1 MTIMNFVTPK
11 AQAKHEYLFNK
22 PTSETGL
29 LNESS
34 CFARYI
40 GLSKLLIVCI
50 YFLVSFFFDT

>member
-1 MTIMNFVTPK
+1 MTIMTFITPK

-34 CFARYI
+34 CLARALGVTEFI
-40 GLSKLLIVCI
+40 NVRDLILITLYCAI
-50 YFLVSFFFDT
+50 